1 MPRVTTFDSV
11 AHRRHPSG
19 TTALV
24 RSLSIYMAHASR
36 SSMRTVELGHLS
48 LDDHP

>member
-1 MPRVTTFDSV
+1 VTTFGVV

-24 RSLSIYMAHASR
+24 RSTPIYGAHASR
-36 SSMRTVELGHLS
+36 SSMRTVELGHRS